1 MTTKSTTTKKKLTT
15 FEKLSSVNVNK
26 HVEKKNGLTY
36 LSWAYAW
43 AETKKHCPDAKY
55 EILETT
61 YDDALGFMCHTQVTI
76 EGETLG
82 MWLPVMDS
90 KNQSMKKHKYTY
102 TTRYGEKEVAQAT
115 TTDINKTIMRCLTKN
130 LAMFG
135 LGIYIYAGEDM
146 PMEEEAKV
154 VSSKTP
160 TASDKPKL
168 EVGDE
173 KWEAMA
179 NFCVANKSLGY
190 KKLCD
195 KIGTKYTLS
204 AGVKNEIK
212 NLIK

>member
-1 MTTKSTTTKKKLTT
+1 MATKSTTTKKKLTT
-15 FEKLSSVNVNK
+15 FEKLSSINVNK
-26 HVEKKNGLTY
+26 YVEKKNGLTY

-43 AETKKHCPDAKY
+43 AETKKHCPDARY
-55 EILETT
+55 EILDTT
-61 YDDALGFMCHTQVTI
+61 YDDAIGFMCNTQVTI
-76 EGETLG
+76 EGETLS

-102 TTRYGEKEVAQAT
+102 TTRYGEKEVAGAT

-146 PMEEEAKV
+146 PMEEEKV

-160 TASDKPKL
+160 TASGKPTLKL
-168 EVGDE
+168 DSDDWKNVAKFVTE
-173 KWEAMA
+173 K
-179 NFCVANKSLGY
+179 KDLGF
-190 KKLCD
+190 KKICD
-195 KIGTKYTLS
+195 KISLKFTLS
-204 AGVKNEIK
+204 AVVKNEIK

>member
-1 MTTKSTTTKKKLTT
+1 MATTTKRKQTT
-15 FEKLSSVNVNK
+15 FEKLSAVNVNK
-26 HVEKKNGLTY
+26 YVEKKNNLTY

-43 AETKKHCPDAKY
+43 AETKKHCPDARY
-55 EILETT
+55 EILDTE
-61 YDDALGFMCHTQVTI
+61 YDDAIGFMCHTQVTI
-76 EGETLG
+76 EGETLS

-90 KNQSMKKHKYTY
+90 KNQAMKKQMYSY
-102 TTRYGEKEVAQAT
+102 TTRYGEKQVAQAT

-146 PMEEEAKV
+146 PMEDDKV
-154 VSSKTP
+154 VKT
-160 TASDKPKL
+160 TSSDKPTL
-168 EVGDE
+168 EVGDT
-173 KWEAMA
+173 KWDAMA
-179 NFCVANKSLGY
+179 KFCTENKALGY